1 MKKYILYLAV
11 ATLILNSCNFKG
23 GESERLKAQNDSL
36 MQSKAKL
43 ESEVNEYFSAM
54 NEIQENIDKIKET
67 QNTISV
73 QPLSENTP
81 TDVREKVTEDMAYLN
96 DMIKTNREELNN
108 LKSKLKRSSFKL
120 SDVEKTLAQLTKSLE
135 EESAKV
141 ATLQAQIS
149 QKDSVITTLN
159 TKVGSLNTR
168 VSTLGKDVDDL
179 SSKNTEQE
187 SKINK
192 QDEALNTAW
201 YAIGSKKELKDN
213 KIITSSGMFSA
224 SKVLQSDF
232 NKNYFVK
239 IDARN
244 TKQIPLYSTSKAK
257 ILTSHPKSSYMLEN
271 ENENYVIYILDPALF
286 WSVSKYLVVEVD

>member
-1 MKKYILYLAV
+1 MKKYILYLAS
-11 ATLILNSCNFKG
+11 AALLLNSCNFKG

-36 MQSKAKL
+36 MQSKANL
-43 ESEVNEYFSAM
+43 EKEVNDYFSAM
-54 NEIQENIDKIKET
+54 NEIQDNINKIKST
-67 QNTISV
+67 QNEISV

-81 TDVREKVTEDMAYLN
+81 QDVRQKVTEDMAYLN
-96 DMIKTNREELNN
+96 NMIKTNRDELNN
-108 LKSKLKRSSFKL
+108 LRAKLKRSSFKL
-120 SDVEKTLAQLTKSLE
+120 TDVEKTLAQLTKSLE

-141 ATLQAQIS
+141 ARLQAQIL

-168 VSTLGKDVDDL
+168 VSSLGKNVDDL
-179 SSKNTEQE
+179 TNKTAEQE
-187 SKINK
+187 TKISS
-192 QDEALNTAW
+192 QDEALNAAW

-213 KIITSSGMFSA
+213 KILTSNGLFSS

-244 TKQIPLYSTSKAK
+244 TKKIPLYSTSKAK
-257 ILTSHPKSSYMLEN
+257 ILTSHPKSSYMIEN
-271 ENENYVIYILDPALF
+271 ENDNYVIYILDPASF